1 MPALT
6 ISLRPD
12 AHVVYVCPPSGH
24 VYPKNT
30 KSQGFNV
37 LPLMVSDRRFID
49 YSRTEIEAQGDE
61 EGKPFPGTDNL
72 ILVE

>member
-1 MPALT
+1 MHTWFDWYMFALLQD
-6 ISLRPD
+6 I
-12 AHVVYVCPPSGH
+12 
-24 VYPKNT
+24 YPKNT
-30 KSQGFNV
+30 KSQGVHV

-72 ILVE
+72 IHVE

>member
-1 MPALT
+1 MWFDWYMFAL
-6 ISLRPD
+6 LQD
-12 AHVVYVCPPSGH
+12 ASTQ
-24 VYPKNT
+24 KNT
-30 KSQGFNV
+30 KSQGVNV